1 MRGGKGMKIG
11 SDEGNSGALIR
22 FGKHLD
28 HGIWIR
34 RWRFRKLW
42 LKWRFMRDYIDLGV
56 FVIHF

>member
-1 MRGGKGMKIG
+1 MKIG

-42 LKWRFMRDYIDLGV
+42 LKWRFMRDYIDLGF